1 MGCQKGSVRRRRP
14 PAVEGPQAW
23 SLWALFAYWGKPVP
37 ASPKFHG
44 IITSAMVDAANH
56 SAIEQLRNGLRL
68 EIRAL
73 RPDDRADLLAAIDR
87 TSAGSLFRRFF
98 AAKRGFTEQEIAFF
112 LNPDFVNHVALVA
125 VVEEDGRSAIVGG
138 GRYIVVQ
145 PGTAE
150 VAFAV
155 VDQYQGQ
162 GIRLSANA
170 PRCRR
175 CPCSPPR

>member
-1 MGCQKGSVRRRRP
+1 
-14 PAVEGPQAW
+14 
-23 SLWALFAYWGKPVP
+23 
-37 ASPKFHG
+37 
-44 IITSAMVDAANH
+44 MVDAANH
-56 SAIEQLRNGLRL
+56 SAIERLRNGLPL

-73 RPDDRADLLAAIDR
+73 RPDDRADLLTAIDR
-87 TSAGSLFRRFF
+87 TSTGSLFRRFF

-125 VVEEDGRSAIVGG
+125 VAEEDGQPVIVGG
-138 GRYIVVQ
+138 GRYIVMQ

-162 GIRLSANA
+162 GIGAALMRHVAAIARTAGLDKLIADVLPDNLPMLKVFENSGLRVRTKREPGVVQVVIELS
-170 PRCRR
+170 
-175 CPCSPPR
+175 